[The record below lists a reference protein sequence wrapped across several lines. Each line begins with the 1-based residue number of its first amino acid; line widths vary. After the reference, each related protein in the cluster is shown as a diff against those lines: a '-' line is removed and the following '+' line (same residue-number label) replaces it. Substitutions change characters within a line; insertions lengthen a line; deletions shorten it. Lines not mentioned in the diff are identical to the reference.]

1 MSRFGENGLQR
12 GRLTRGRLPLAF
24 GAASVY
30 TGRYEI
36 MEITHREVAPGVEA
50 IAISGKVR
58 MGPSSEPIV
67 ATVEELLR
75 QGKRKL
81 IFDLSGVTGIDST
94 GIGRFISAYNKVA
107 ATGGDMRM
115 AGAAGH
121 VFDAFHISLLDT
133 VFRFYAT
140 VEDAAKA

>member
-1 MSRFGENGLQR
+1 
-12 GRLTRGRLPLAF
+12 
-24 GAASVY
+24 
-30 TGRYEI
+30 
-36 MEITHREVAPGVEA
+36 MEINHREVSPGVEA
-50 IAISGKVR
+50 IAIVGKVR

-67 ATVEELLR
+67 LVVDNLLK
-75 QGKRKL
+75 QGKRMF

-94 GIGRFISAYNKVA
+94 GIGRFISCYNKVA
-107 ATGGDMRM
+107 AAGGDMRM

-140 VEDAAKA
+140 VEDAAKR